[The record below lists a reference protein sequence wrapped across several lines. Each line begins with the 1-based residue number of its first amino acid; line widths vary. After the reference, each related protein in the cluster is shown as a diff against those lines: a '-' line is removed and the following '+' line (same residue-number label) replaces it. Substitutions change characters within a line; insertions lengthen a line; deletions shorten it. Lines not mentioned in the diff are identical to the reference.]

1 MDIFG
6 IILQDLAVFHSS
18 VSSTNLILFIFSVS
32 AGSSTFLGQ
41 YGRLF
46 TRNTETVI
54 IYCVQLVFKIF
65 HTINY
70 AREVHHGMIFLGS
83 AHFIK
88 QGPHVKIGAS
98 LLNLF
103 EPIFQKLSFHI
114 PPSKKIFSLLSPT
127 TFHSRCEI
135 KNWIVLLSLKSG
147 TTCRASVS
155 CITYCEN
162 ICGRLV
168 ILWKSR
174 NLKRHCQLK

>member
-70 AREVHHGMIFLGS
+70 AREVHHGMIFFRS

-88 QGPHVKIGAS
+88 QGPHVKNRCLTVKFIWTNISEALIS
-98 LLNLF
+98 Y
-103 EPIFQKLSFHI
+103 PIFKKNIFTLITHNLPLNSPIPQKWHNL
-114 PPSKKIFSLLSPT
+114 PGFS
-127 TFHSRCEI
+127 
-135 KNWIVLLSLKSG
+135 VLYYL
-147 TTCRASVS
+147 
-155 CITYCEN
+155 
-162 ICGRLV
+162 
-168 ILWKSR
+168 LWKYMWTPS
-174 NLKRHCQLK
+174 HFVEI